1 MINPEKIH
9 NVEVTTTQN
18 EGTDQKLISKIIIN
32 KKLSN
37 GGIVYLYIINKDKD
51 ITDISKFYNVQRWE
65 YGKCQE
71 TIKILMTSKAMLEFI
86 DDLKLFFKYG
96 RTMSKRKNTWTPVG
110 GALYFDLSY
119 RNVKKILGFERRA
132 SKLPLMK
139 LPKAIR
145 TMDPTNINTRVDCG
159 DYVIEAWGGIGSKRH
174 YTCLTFNKD
183 TADWLKAQVVF

>member
-1 MINPEKIH
+1 MENTEKIH
-9 NVEVTTTQN
+9 NVEVTTTEN
-18 EGTDQKLISKIIIN
+18 EGNNQKIVSKIVIN
-32 KKLSN
+32 KKLSH
-37 GGIVYLYIINKDKD
+37 GGIVYLYIINIVLDD
-51 ITDISKFYNVQRWE
+51 ATNMSYIAQRWE

-71 TIKILMTSKAMLEFI
+71 TIKLFLSSKSMQKLI
-86 DDLKLFFKYG
+86 DDLKIFFKYG
-96 RTMSKRKNTWTPVG
+96 RTMSKQKNTWSPVG

-183 TADWLKAQVVF
+183 TADWLKAQVVS